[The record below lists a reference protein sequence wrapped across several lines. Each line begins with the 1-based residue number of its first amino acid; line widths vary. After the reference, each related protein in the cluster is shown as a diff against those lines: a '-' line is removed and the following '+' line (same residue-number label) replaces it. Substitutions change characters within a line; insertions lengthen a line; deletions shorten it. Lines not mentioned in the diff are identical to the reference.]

1 MMKRRSWMRLPL
13 LLLAVCATSTS
24 HANEGFPTRPVT
36 ILVPFTA
43 GGPTDVFF
51 RALAEGLSKEWG
63 KPVVVDNKPGAN
75 ESIAASATARAAKD
89 GYTLFG
95 ASEGA
100 LLLNPLLYRKLPY
113 DPVRDF
119 APVML
124 LAKGPLVFAV
134 PASMPVN
141 TMPEFI
147 EYARKRSA
155 TRPIAY
161 GSTGMGGTTH
171 LAFSALERQ
180 HGIQLTQVNYKGVVN
195 VLQDLL
201 SGNVEA
207 GVFGPPLI
215 EGYVKNGKLKAL
227 AIPATKRAVSLPDVP
242 TFVEAGV
249 PEMKSIYELTLV
261 APAGTPGAIVEKI
274 AADARRVLM
283 SPEFLK
289 KNVEPFGLVPAGWG
303 PEEFARYL
311 RLERPLRAQ
320 LVRESGVEIQD

>member
-1 MMKRRSWMRLPL
+1 MQRRSWMRLALLPL
-13 LLLAVCATSTS
+13 AAQVGDSV
-24 HANEGFPTRPVT
+24 HADENYPARPVT

-51 RALAEGLSKEWG
+51 RALAEGLSKQWG
-63 KPVVVDNKPGAN
+63 SPVVVDNRPGAN
-75 ESIAASATARAAKD
+75 ESIAAVATARAAKD

-113 DPVRDF
+113 DPARDF
-119 APVML
+119 APVTL

-134 PASMPVN
+134 PATMPVN
-141 TMPEFI
+141 TMAEFI
-147 EYARKRSA
+147 AYAKTRSA
-155 TRPIAY
+155 TRPVAY

-180 HGIQLTQVNYKGVVN
+180 HGIQLNQVNYKGVVN
-195 VLQDLL
+195 VLQDML

-215 EGYVKNGKLKAL
+215 EGYVRSGKLKAL
-227 AIPATKRAVSLPDVP
+227 AIPAPRRAASLPDVP
-242 TFVEAGV
+242 TFAETGV
-249 PEMKSIYELTLV
+249 PEMKSVYELTLV
-261 APAGTPGAIVEKI
+261 APSGTPPSVVEKI
-274 AADARRVLM
+274 AASSRKVLL
-283 SPEFLK
+283 SSEFLK
-289 KNVEPFGLVPAGWG
+289 KNVEPFGLVPAGWS
-303 PEEFARYL
+303 PEEFGQYL
-311 RLERPLRAQ
+311 AKERPLRAQ